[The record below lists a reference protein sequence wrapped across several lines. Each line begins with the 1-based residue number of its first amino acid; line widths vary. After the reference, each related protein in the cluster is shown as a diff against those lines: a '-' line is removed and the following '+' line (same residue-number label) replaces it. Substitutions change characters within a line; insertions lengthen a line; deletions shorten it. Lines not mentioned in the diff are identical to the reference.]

1 MFNQACAKVNNNT
14 LSINA
19 ASGAMLKNYKDSFFV
34 RCHLKSELA
43 ETLLSY
49 RCNMRMDGRFVNV
62 VVIQIMTYGDME
74 MIAEVI
80 TKENF
85 DKLWSEGE
93 NK

>member
-1 MFNQACAKVNNNT
+1 MFNQAYTNVNSST

-19 ASGAMLKNYKDSFFV
+19 ASGVMLKNYKDSFFV

-49 RCNMRMDGRFVNV
+49 HCNMRMNGRFVDV

-80 TKENF
+80 TKGNF